1 MKPKIGVYL
10 TTDVAKL
17 LKLAVKRSG
26 ATKSD
31 IVNEALARFLDPQPE
46 KDPGGEVLLRLAR
59 QAKLLRRIHRDVE
72 IVAETLALYIRQFL
86 MITPPVPKIDQDAAM
101 KLGRER
107 YEVFIEQIAKR
118 VASDSGMV
126 QEIMEK
132 IAETHEDR
140 FGQPTGNGA
149 TPPGTARPS
158 EAAAHG

>member
-1 MKPKIGVYL
+1 MRPKIGVYL

-31 IVNEALARFLDPQPE
+31 IVNEALARLLDPPPE
-46 KDPGGEVLLRLAR
+46 NDPREDVLRRLDR
-59 QAKLLRRIHRDVE
+59 MAKGIRRIHRDVE
-72 IVAETLALYIRQFL
+72 IVAETLALHIRQFL
-86 MITPPVPKIDQDAAM
+86 MITPVPKVDQDAAM

-107 YEVFIEQIAKR
+107 YQVFIEQIAKR

-126 QEIMEK
+126 EEIMEK
-132 IAETHEDR
+132 IAETHGYR
-140 FGQPTGNGA
+140 FTQPTGNGA

-158 EAAAHG
+158 EATSHG